1 MNIESFQEKTNIQK
15 SNVDLYTINKQVEIK
30 NNNIYNSFQTIKYLE
45 TSDCQNKIHK
55 IFIQWNSQNIAE
67 KNEEKINE

>member
-15 SNVDLYTINKQVEIK
+15 SSVDIYTINKQVEIK

-45 TSDCQNKIHK
+45 TSDHQNKIHK
-55 IFIQWNSQNIAE
+55 IFIQWNPQNIAE
-67 KNEEKINE
+67 KMKKK